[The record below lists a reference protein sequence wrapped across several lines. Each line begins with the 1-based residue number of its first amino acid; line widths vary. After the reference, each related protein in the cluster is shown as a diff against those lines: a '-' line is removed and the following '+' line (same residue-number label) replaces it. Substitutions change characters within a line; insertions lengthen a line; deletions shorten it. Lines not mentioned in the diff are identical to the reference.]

1 MKIIKL
7 EENKIN
13 HTLDV
18 EVQPDQKDWK
28 SMVNKAYNNFKKN
41 FTIPGFRK
49 GHAPDAIVRQH
60 INPRQIFTQD
70 LINNVN
76 NLTYSQ
82 LIHSDEIKNKNIIE
96 DSYNAEVLN
105 INEENITFLYKFSLC
120 PAVQIFDYNNL
131 NIDYQEPKV
140 SDIEIENQIQMILNK
155 RKNHNS
161 DKEANIVQDKDTV
174 EINFHGTVE
183 NKEFTG
189 STAKNYKLTIGN
201 GDFIPGFEEQLINHK
216 KGDKFTITLT
226 LPEEYNELANKE
238 AKFEVEIL
246 NITSSSNTELTPD
259 IIRTFGFPN
268 VNTLDE
274 LKQYFKKTI
283 LEQKTKAEY
292 ERIKNII
299 VNKIVDE
306 VELDYYPE
314 NILNSQI
321 NWFNQSYT
329 QVAQQSGLTLDQYIE
344 KEQIFKTKAKFD
356 ELIKEQSMKNMK
368 LMFAIDKIANELK
381 VSVSPDQID
390 DEVCSM
396 AIKNKV
402 SPDQMWE
409 IIRRNDSLDQVKG
422 NLLQEAVFNKLIEKL
437 IQKK

>member
-1 MKIIKL
+1 MK
-7 EENKIN
+7 
-13 HTLDV
+13 
-18 EVQPDQKDWK
+18 
-28 SMVNKAYNNFKKN
+28 S
-41 FTIPGFRK
+41 
-49 GHAPDAIVRQH
+49 IVR
-60 INPRQIFTQD
+60 
-70 LINNVN
+70 LV
-76 NLTYSQ
+76 
-82 LIHSDEIKNKNIIE
+82 
-96 DSYNAEVLN
+96 
-105 INEENITFLYKFSLC
+105 TF
-120 PAVQIFDYNNL
+120 
-131 NIDYQEPKV
+131 
-140 SDIEIENQIQMILNK
+140 
-155 RKNHNS
+155 
-161 DKEANIVQDKDTV
+161 
-174 EINFHGTVE
+174 
-183 NKEFTG
+183 
-189 STAKNYKLTIGN
+189 
-201 GDFIPGFEEQLINHK
+201 
-216 KGDKFTITLT
+216 
-226 LPEEYNELANKE
+226 
-238 AKFEVEIL
+238 
-246 NITSSSNTELTPD
+246 
-259 IIRTFGFPN
+259 
-268 VNTLDE
+268 
-274 LKQYFKKTI
+274 YFKKTI

-321 NWFNQSYT
+321 NWFNQSYA

-381 VSVSPDQID
+381 VSVSQDQID